1 MNFHVESEFADM
13 EVKMEVII
21 MKELLEANE
30 KLAEENRAYF
40 SSRHILAVNLMGSP
54 GAGKTTLISA
64 IAKELGSI
72 HVGVIEGDIASS
84 IDADNLEKQGIR
96 SAQINT
102 CGQCHLDARVIRD
115 GADQIDMRDAIV
127 FIENVGNLICP
138 AEFDL
143 GEALRLL
150 AASVPE
156 GDDKPFKYV
165 PMFSYID
172 AVALTKCDLK
182 EAVGFD
188 SENFLKGLSA
198 ISQAPVFEIS
208 LKKGTQALGATA
220 IANYLRQKYQ
230 EMK

>member
-1 MNFHVESEFADM
+1 
-13 EVKMEVII
+13 MEVII

-30 KLAEENRAYF
+30 KLAEENRKYF
-40 SSRHILAVNLMGSP
+40 ASRHLLAVNLMGAP

-64 IAKELGSI
+64 IARELKDI
-72 HVGVIEGDIASS
+72 RVGVIEGDISSS
-84 IDADNLEKQGIR
+84 IDADNLEKQGVH
-96 SAQINT
+96 SSQINT
-102 CGQCHLDARVIRD
+102 CGECHLDSKVIRD
-115 GADQIDMRDAIV
+115 GADQIDMRDGIV

-143 GEALRLL
+143 GESVRML

-172 AVALTKCDLK
+172 VVALTKCDLK

-188 SENFLKGLSA
+188 DRNFLKGLRA
-198 ISQAPVFEIS
+198 VSQAPVFEVS
-208 LKKGTQALGATA
+208 LKKGKQAAGVTA
-220 IANYLRQKYQ
+220 LCDYLRKKYD
-230 EMK
+230 EISKK